1 MVVKQPFVSCD
12 FLVFFLTKLKK
23 TGNDKIVFYI
33 IVVDQMGVQII
44 WAHQND
50 HQNIIFM
57 RDINEVA
64 KKMARNGLKIAKSL
78 GCAFHFES
86 EFTYD
91 FRQHL
96 LFMYIVYF
104 LRDQVLEKVRTY
116 MKPKPQIFFTMLKRN
131 KRQ

>member
-1 MVVKQPFVSCD
+1 MVVKWPFVSCD
-12 FLVFFLTKLKK
+12 FLAFFLTKLKK

-33 IVVDQMGVQII
+33 IVFDQIGIQIS

-50 HQNIIFM
+50 HQNLSFM

-86 EFTYD
+86 EFM
-91 FRQHL
+91 L
-96 LFMYIVYF
+96 LRPNVTSWN
-104 LRDQVLEKVRTY
+104 LREQFY
-116 MKPKPQIFFTMLKRN
+116 N
-131 KRQ
+131 C

>member
-86 EFTYD
+86 EFIYSKDNVYD
-91 FRQHL
+91 VHAL
-96 LFMYIVYF
+96 
-104 LRDQVLEKVRTY
+104 TS
-116 MKPKPQIFFTMLKRN
+116 
-131 KRQ
+131 